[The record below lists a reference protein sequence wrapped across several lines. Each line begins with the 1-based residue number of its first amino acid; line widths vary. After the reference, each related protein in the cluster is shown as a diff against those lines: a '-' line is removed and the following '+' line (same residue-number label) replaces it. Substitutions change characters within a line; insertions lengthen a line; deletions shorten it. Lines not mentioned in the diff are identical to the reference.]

1 MGNWNQDLFGINEK
15 TIPEVIRCH
24 RMSTEQ
30 DRSWYKVSTKKKRVN
45 LFAQSLKLDLNFC
58 SAVL

>member
-1 MGNWNQDLFGINEK
+1 MGNWNQDLFGINEN

-30 DRSWYKVSTKKKRVN
+30 DRAWYKVRR
-45 LFAQSLKLDLNFC
+45 
-58 SAVL
+58 